1 MSAGPPRPRLHLH
14 NHHPKRRLPLRWL
27 KHVAQA
33 AIPRCQKAA
42 RSADAPLLHLDE
54 VEVSLVSD
62 DDIARVHG
70 EFLDDPTPTDVIT
83 FHHGEILV
91 STDTAARQGPDHGQD
106 IRHETALYIVHG
118 LMHLGGWDDH
128 EPREAA
134 QMAGLQEQ
142 ILKECLS

>member
-1 MSAGPPRPRLHLH
+1 MPAGPPRPRLHLH
-14 NHHPKRRLPLRWL
+14 NHHPERRLPLRWL
-27 KHVAQA
+27 KQVAQA

-42 RSADAPLLHLDE
+42 RSAEAPLLHLEE

-128 EPREAA
+128 EPAEAA
-134 QMAGLQEQ
+134 QMARLQEQ